1 MLLNGSRFAIWKF
14 THSYYEIN
22 FQTKIR
28 MIQDE
33 IDRTDVKI
41 ETVLTSGSGRKR
53 KGKDDANKE
62 KVEELKKHKERLNYH
77 VTNLEV
83 CMRLVTNDQ
92 KEAKEVMDVLQEAV
106 ESYVEALDPDSDMNP
121 KELDPFGNDLFFRI
135 LIKI

>member
-1 MLLNGSRFAIWKF
+1 
-14 THSYYEIN
+14 
-22 FQTKIR
+22 

-33 IDRTDVKI
+33 IDRTDVKM
-41 ETVLTSGSGRKR
+41 ETVLSSGSGRKR

-121 KELDPFGNDLFFRI
+121 KELDPFGKDLFLRVGI
-135 LIKI
+135 TI